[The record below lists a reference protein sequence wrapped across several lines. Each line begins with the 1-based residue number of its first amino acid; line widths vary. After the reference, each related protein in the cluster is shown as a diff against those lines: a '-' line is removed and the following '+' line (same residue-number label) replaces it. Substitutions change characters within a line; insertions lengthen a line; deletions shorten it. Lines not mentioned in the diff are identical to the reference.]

1 MYKKICWRWISLSF
15 VLHYVEKWMY
25 IPQFYFLRP
34 NTCTLKHYELLCSN
48 NVNLW
53 KEALDLIL
61 RKFHEITIFPLLIW
75 IYLQSIIFIIIKQT
89 QPFIHNSACA
99 LILYILT
106 WLSARGWKE
115 CNFFNCFQ
123 LLSPAQ
129 QIINCLYKELKGKN
143 IIHK

>member
-25 IPQFYFLRP
+25 TPQFYFLRP

-61 RKFHEITIFPLLIW
+61 RKSHEITIFPLLIW

-89 QPFIHNSACA
+89 QPFIQNSACA
-99 LILYILT
+99 LILYILK

-115 CNFFNCFQ
+115 CALQRANINKWFFQ
-123 LLSPAQ
+123 LFPTVVTSST
-129 QIINCLYKELKGKN
+129 NYKLF
-143 IIHK
+143 I

>member
-89 QPFIHNSACA
+89 QPFIQNSACA
-99 LILYILT
+99 LILYILK

-115 CNFFNCFQ
+115 CALQRANIKKWFFQ
-123 LLSPAQ
+123 LFPTVVTSST
-129 QIINCLYKELKGKN
+129 NYKLF
-143 IIHK
+143 I

>member
-34 NTCTLKHYELLCSN
+34 NLCILKHYELLCSN

-53 KEALDLIL
+53 KEALHLIL

-89 QPFIHNSACA
+89 QPFFQNSACA
-99 LILYILT
+99 LILYILK

-115 CNFFNCFQ
+115 CALQRANINKWFFQ
-123 LLSPAQ
+123 LFPTVVTSST
-129 QIINCLYKELKGKN
+129 NYKLF
-143 IIHK
+143 I

>member
-34 NTCTLKHYELLCSN
+34 NLCILKHYELLCSN

-75 IYLQSIIFIIIKQT
+75 IYLQIIIFIIIKQT
-89 QPFIHNSACA
+89 QPFIQNSARA

-115 CNFFNCFQ
+115 CALQRANINKWFFQ
-123 LLSPAQ
+123 LFPTVVTSST
-129 QIINCLYKELKGKN
+129 NYKLF
-143 IIHK
+143 I

>member
-34 NTCTLKHYELLCSN
+34 NTCILKHYELLCSN

-53 KEALDLIL
+53 KEALHLIL

-75 IYLQSIIFIIIKQT
+75 IYLQIIIFIIIKQT
-89 QPFIHNSACA
+89 QPFIQNSACA

-115 CNFFNCFQ
+115 CALQRANINKWFFQ
-123 LLSPAQ
+123 LFPTVVTSST
-129 QIINCLYKELKGKN
+129 NYKLF
-143 IIHK
+143 I